1 MARNRTRGFTLLEVM
16 IVVVIVGVLA
26 AIALPAYQSQVRKG
40 NRSTA
45 QQFMQDVALR
55 EQQIMM
61 DQRGYV
67 AVAAGN
73 PGNFGN
79 KPSDGSPGVGL
90 APPDSTVGKYTF
102 EVLNVSNTATPPTYT
117 IRAVATGNQD
127 KDPSLNTMT
136 LDHLGQRKTFNSG
149 GTGTGNW

>member
-26 AIALPAYQSQVRKG
+26 AIALPAYQSQVRKS
-40 NRSTA
+40 NRSAA

-67 AVAAGN
+67 PVTDTAY
-73 PGNFGN
+73 FGN
-79 KPSDGSPGVGL
+79 KPSDSNSGVGL
-90 APPDSTVGKYTF
+90 AAPSSTSGKYTF
-102 EVLNVSNTATPPTYT
+102 EVVDVVNTATPPTYT
-117 IRAVATGNQD
+117 ITATAVGSQD
-127 KDPSLNTMT
+127 KDASLNKMS
-136 LDHLGQRKTFNSG
+136 LDHLGQRKTYTSG
-149 GTGTGNW
+149 GTVTGSW

>member
-26 AIALPAYQSQVRKG
+26 AIALPAYQSQVRKS
-40 NRSTA
+40 NRSAA

-67 AVAAGN
+67 PVTDTAY
-73 PGNFGN
+73 FGN
-79 KPSDGSPGVGL
+79 KPSNSNSGVGL
-90 APPDSTVGKYTF
+90 AAPSSTTGKYTF
-102 EVLNVSNTATPPTYT
+102 VVTRDNTTTPPSYTITAT
-117 IRAVATGNQD
+117 AVGSQD
-127 KDPSLNTMT
+127 KDASLNKMS
-136 LDHLGQRKTFNSG
+136 LDHLGHRKTYTSG
-149 GTGTGNW
+149 GTVTGSW

>member
-26 AIALPAYQSQVRKG
+26 AIALPAYQSQVRKS
-40 NRSTA
+40 NRSAA

-67 AVAAGN
+67 RVLATAD
-73 PGNFGN
+73 FGN
-79 KPSDGSPGVGL
+79 KPSDSPAGVGL
-90 APPDSTVGKYTF
+90 AAPDTTSGKYDFSVDRDNST
-102 EVLNVSNTATPPTYT
+102 TPPSYT
-117 IRAVATGNQD
+117 INAVALSSQD
-127 KDPSLNTMT
+127 KDASLHKLT
-136 LDHLGQRKTFNSG
+136 LDHLGQRKTYNSG
-149 GTGTGNW
+149 GTFTGSW

>member
-26 AIALPAYQSQVRKG
+26 AIALPAYQSQVRKS
-40 NRSTA
+40 NRSAA

-67 AVAAGN
+67 PVTDTAY
-73 PGNFGN
+73 FGN
-79 KPSDGSPGVGL
+79 KPSDSNSGVGL
-90 APPDSTVGKYTF
+90 AAPSSTTGKYTF
-102 EVLNVSNTATPPTYT
+102 VVTRDNTTTPPSYMITAT
-117 IRAVATGNQD
+117 AVGSQD
-127 KDPSLNTMT
+127 KDASLNKMS
-136 LDHLGQRKTFNSG
+136 LDHLGQRKTYTSG
-149 GTGTGNW
+149 GTVTGSW

>member
-26 AIALPAYQSQVRKG
+26 AIALPAYQSQVRKS
-40 NRSTA
+40 NRSAA

-67 AVAAGN
+67 PVTDTAY
-73 PGNFGN
+73 FGN
-79 KPSDGSPGVGL
+79 KPSDSNSGVGL
-90 APPDSTVGKYTF
+90 AAPSSTTGKYTF
-102 EVLNVSNTATPPTYT
+102 VVTRDNTTTPPSYTITAT
-117 IRAVATGNQD
+117 AVGSQD
-127 KDPSLNTMT
+127 KDASLNKMS
-136 LDHLGQRKTFNSG
+136 LDHLGQRKTYTSG
-149 GTGTGNW
+149 GTVTGSW

>member
-26 AIALPAYQSQVRKG
+26 AIALPAYQSQVRKS
-40 NRSTA
+40 NRSAA

-67 AVAAGN
+67 PVTDTAY
-73 PGNFGN
+73 FGN
-79 KPSDGSPGVGL
+79 KPSDSNSGVGL
-90 APPDSTVGKYTF
+90 AAPSSTTGKYTF
-102 EVLNVSNTATPPTYT
+102 VVTRDNTTTPPSYTITAT
-117 IRAVATGNQD
+117 AVGSQD
-127 KDPSLNTMT
+127 KDASLYKMS
-136 LDHLGQRKTFNSG
+136 LDHLGQRKTYTSG
-149 GTGTGNW
+149 GTVTGSW

>member
-26 AIALPAYQSQVRKG
+26 AIALPAYQSQVRKS
-40 NRSTA
+40 NRSAA

-67 AVAAGN
+67 PVTDTAY
-73 PGNFGN
+73 FGN
-79 KPSDGSPGVGL
+79 KPSDSNSGVGL
-90 APPDSTVGKYTF
+90 AAPSSTTGKYTF
-102 EVLNVSNTATPPTYT
+102 VVTRDNTTTPPSYTITAT
-117 IRAVATGNQD
+117 AVGSQD
-127 KDPSLNTMT
+127 KDASLNKMS
-136 LDHLGQRKTFNSG
+136 LDHLGQRKTYNSG
-149 GTGTGNW
+149 GTVTGSW

>member
-26 AIALPAYQSQVRKG
+26 AIALPAYQSQVRKS
-40 NRSTA
+40 NRSAA

-67 AVAAGN
+67 PVTDTAY
-73 PGNFGN
+73 FGN
-79 KPSDGSPGVGL
+79 KPSDSNSGVGL
-90 APPDSTVGKYTF
+90 AAPSSTMGKYTF
-102 EVLNVSNTATPPTYT
+102 VVTRDNTTTPPSYMITAT
-117 IRAVATGNQD
+117 AVGSQD
-127 KDPSLNTMT
+127 KDASLNKMS
-136 LDHLGQRKTFNSG
+136 LDHLGQRKTYTSG
-149 GTGTGNW
+149 GTVTGSW

>member
-26 AIALPAYQSQVRKG
+26 AIALPAYQSQVRKS
-40 NRSTA
+40 NRSAA

-67 AVAAGN
+67 PVAATAD
-73 PGNFGN
+73 FGN
-79 KPSDGSPGVGL
+79 KPSDSPPGVGL
-90 APPDSTVGKYTF
+90 AAPDTTTGKYTY
-102 EVLNVSNTATPPTYT
+102 VVTRDNTTTPPSYLITAT
-117 IRAVATGNQD
+117 ATGNQD
-127 KDPSLNTMT
+127 KDANLHSMSLN
-136 LDHLGQRKTFNSG
+136 HLGVRTTYNSG
-149 GTGTGNW
+149 GTATGSW